1 MGPRV
6 DQIEEDIRSSRDYLR
21 SSLGELGQEVK
32 LAVDW
37 REKFRASP
45 AVILAVAFGGGFLIA
60 KLFNFSG
67 AKQGADPDAARRTA
81 SSTWTEGGRRRRVSS
96 AWDDIQG
103 ALVGVVADKVTKA
116 LGEVVPGFSERL
128 ASRKDDA
135 RAVNG
140 HLTRQ

>member
-6 DQIEEDIRSSRDYLR
+6 DQMEEDIPSSRDYLR
-21 SSLGELGQEVK
+21 SSLEELGQEVK

-37 REKFRASP
+37 REKFRANP
-45 AVILAVAFGGGFLIA
+45 AAMLAVAFGGGFLIA
-60 KLFNFSG
+60 KLLNASG
-67 AKQGADPDAARRTA
+67 VKQDADSEAARRAA
-81 SSTWTEGGRRRRVSS
+81 SSTWTDQGRRLGVSS
-96 AWDDIQG
+96 SWDDIQG

-116 LGEVVPGFSERL
+116 LGEVVPGFNERL
-128 ASRKDDA
+128 AYRKDDA

>member
-6 DQIEEDIRSSRDYLR
+6 DQMEEDIPSSRDYLR
-21 SSLGELGQEVK
+21 SSLEELGQEVK

-37 REKFRASP
+37 REKFRANP
-45 AVILAVAFGGGFLIA
+45 AAMLAVAFGGGFLIG
-60 KLFNFSG
+60 KLFNLSG
-67 AKQGADPDAARRTA
+67 AKQEADSEAARRAA
-81 SSTWTEGGRRRRVSS
+81 SSTWTDQGRRRGVSS